1 MRDALLLV
9 IAALVT
15 GLVLQIG
22 VWRSLRPKRYLLWIP
37 MLFAGGGIV
46 LAAFLK
52 VAFPK
57 FCEGLT
63 GEQIAAACFL
73 FGMIV
78 TCYTGGF
85 AGVVEYSPSAEI
97 LREVAAHPDGVR
109 PEDLNVRTLSE
120 SALTG
125 KRIKHLLRNGLITR
139 GEDDALDLTASGRRV
154 VAGCLLYRKIFG
166 LSECAAG

>member
-9 IAALVT
+9 VAALLT

-22 VWRSLRPKRYLLWIP
+22 VWRLLRPKRYLVWIP
-37 MLFAGGGIV
+37 ILFAGGGIV
-46 LAAFLK
+46 LVGSIKA
-52 VAFPK
+52 AFPK
-57 FCEGLT
+57 FWGGLT

-73 FGMIV
+73 FGIVV

-109 PEDLNVRTLSE
+109 PEDLRIGTLSE

-125 KRIKHLLRNGLITR
+125 KRIRHLLRNGLITR
-139 GEDDALDLTASGRRV
+139 GEDDELNLTASGRRV
-154 VAGCLLYRKIFG
+154 VAGCLVYRRMFG
-166 LSECAAG
+166 LSERAAG